1 MNMTALPPATAHG
14 KLGKSAQKRDLQTP
28 SALTLNR
35 SASAAS
41 TPAVAVIAMPSVTSS
56 TFGTT
61 LKDIRLCSWCALAS
75 PRGDNHVDQF
85 RGPIP
90 EKPCCPT
97 GYNLP
102 GRRDGPGKR
111 FQHEPDTD
119 TQRWQRRSPQRA
131 RRDGQRNGAWRGVRL
146 NLRAARLPAHTGRAS
161 LDNLTVSRCAACRFA
176 RPSRALLCSGNP
188 GT

>member
-41 TPAVAVIAMPSVTSS
+41 TPAVAVIAIASVASP
-56 TFGTT
+56 TFGNP
-61 LKDIRLCSWCALAS
+61 LKDICLCFWGAPAS
-75 PRGDNHVDQF
+75 PGGGDNHVDQF

-90 EKPCCPT
+90 EKPCRPT

-102 GRRDGPGKR
+102 GRRDGP
-111 FQHEPDTD
+111 
-119 TQRWQRRSPQRA
+119 WQRFEDER
-131 RRDGQRNGAWRGVRL
+131 
-146 NLRAARLPAHTGRAS
+146 
-161 LDNLTVSRCAACRFA
+161 
-176 RPSRALLCSGNP
+176 
-188 GT
+188 